1 MSRCVSSGRPR
12 GRHVRSIVASLAAIA
27 LVGPV
32 DAASA
37 QTPIELGYGNPGTG
51 KQVILPTDA
60 HGGPSS
66 GTPSHGSG
74 STESL
79 GSQSL
84 GSQSSGS
91 QSSGSPT
98 AASSAPVAVS
108 AGTSSNGVASLP
120 FTGLDLAP
128 LLLVG
133 LGVLGLGI
141 GLRRM
146 TSRTA
151 PHSRPRG

>member
-27 LVGPV
+27 LSGPV
-32 DAASA
+32 GAAGA

-79 GSQSL
+79 GSQS
-84 GSQSSGS
+84 SGS

-108 AGTSSNGVASLP
+108 AGTSSNGVGSLP

>member
-79 GSQSL
+79 GSQS
-84 GSQSSGS
+84 SGS

>member
-1 MSRCVSSGRPR
+1 MSRCVSTGRPR
-12 GRHVRSIVASLAAIA
+12 GRHVRCIVASLAAIA

-32 DAASA
+32 GAASA
-37 QTPIELGYGNPGTG
+37 QTPIEGGYGNPGTG

-60 HGGPSS
+60 HGGSSS
-66 GTPSHGSG
+66 GIPSHGG
-74 STESL
+74 RPT
-79 GSQSL
+79 
-84 GSQSSGS
+84 QSSGS

-108 AGTSSNGVASLP
+108 AGTSSNGVGSLP